1 MKIPQKLNNIK
12 SVNLSTPKTLITN
25 ETSIKGILLKSVTD
39 TFFRQQKI
47 TILPKIRILE
57 SVNNP

>member
-1 MKIPQKLNNIK
+1 MKIPQKLHNIK